1 MSTYAG
7 YGFDVRNI
15 SEENLFRF
23 FMKYDSADRIE
34 EMITETLGVSK
45 SPGQLT
51 EDDTKKLV
59 GAIREYI
66 ESGCETVADYVADT
80 INYSEREARHMH
92 QQDVVT
98 VCDEY
103 VVFPPVMFPN
113 DGKERLK
120 RIRNRKDFVSM
131 IRDYIPDKDLVFGP
145 VYDGPEFANHDYWMG
160 TPDKQ

>member
-7 YGFDVRNI
+7 YGFDVRDI

-23 FMKYDSADRIE
+23 FMKYDSTDRIE

-45 SPGQLT
+45 SPEQLT
-51 EDDTKKLV
+51 EDDTKKLA
-59 GAIREYI
+59 GAVREYI
-66 ESGCETVADYVADT
+66 KDGCETVAGYIADT
-80 INYSEREARHMH
+80 INYGEREARHMH

-103 VVFPPVMFPN
+103 VVFPPVMFPG
-113 DGKERLK
+113 DGEERLK
-120 RIRNRKDFVSM
+120 RIKNRKDFVSM

-160 TPDKQ
+160 TSDKQ

>member
-7 YGFDVRNI
+7 YGFDVRDI
-15 SEENLFRF
+15 SKENLFRF
-23 FMKYDSADRIE
+23 FMKYDSTDRIE

-45 SPGQLT
+45 NPEHLT
-51 EDDTKKLV
+51 EDDTKKLA
-59 GAIREYI
+59 GAVRKYI
-66 ESGCETVADYVADT
+66 EDGCETVAGYIADT
-80 INYSEREARHMH
+80 INYGEKEARHMH
-92 QQDVVT
+92 RQDVVT

-113 DGKERLK
+113 DGEERLK

-145 VYDGPEFANHDYWMG
+145 VYDGPEFANPDYWMG
-160 TPDKQ
+160 TSDKQ